1 MWNTDYTLFLRKL
14 CVHAC
19 SVVSNSLQSRGLWPT
34 RLICPWHSPGKN
46 TGAGCHLLLQGISLT
61 EGSNPCLLHSLHW
74 QVDSL
79 PLHHLGNP
87 IVNIFLGKS
96 EQTFFQP
103 SLIIFALK
111 MEVRPCNFG
120 YIASHK
126 V

>member
-1 MWNTDYTLFLRKL
+1 MSLAFLAL
-14 CVHAC
+14 A
-19 SVVSNSLQSRGLWPT
+19 SGFFTAAP
-34 RLICPWHSPGKN
+34 PGKPYN
-46 TGAGCHLLLQGISLT
+46 
-61 EGSNPCLLHSLHW
+61 
-74 QVDSL
+74 V
-79 PLHHLGNP
+79 
-87 IVNIFLGKS
+87 FMGKS